1 MIYMPNSYRER
12 AKELVSKMT
21 LGEKISQTLHESPAI
36 LRLDIPAYNWWNEC
50 LHGVGRSGV
59 ATVFPQAIGLA
70 ASFDADMV
78 YEVANAISD
87 EARAKN
93 NEYRKYND
101 GGIYKGLTFWSPNIN
116 IFRDPRWGRGHE
128 TYGEDPYLTG
138 SIGSAFVKGLQGED
152 PKYRK
157 LDATLKH
164 YAVHSGPENERHH
177 FDAIV
182 SKKDLYETYL
192 AAFKQC
198 IDEASPSAVMG
209 AYNRFNGEACCASPT
224 LLGQILRRDW
234 GFEGYVVSDCAA
246 IQDLHLNHKIT
257 NDEAESAAYAM
268 NNGCELNCGKAYKQ
282 LMVGVERGLIMEQT
296 ITHAV
301 ELLFEARFRLGMFDD
316 QDDVPYSKI
325 PYDIIDCGKHRVLAR
340 KAAAS
345 ATVVL
350 KNDGIL
356 PLDRNLANIAVIG
369 PNAHDRSILLGN
381 YEGTPSADVTILD
394 GIREHVSDETY
405 VRYARGCHLYESM
418 IHPWNENPTTEA
430 IIAADKADV
439 IIFVGGLSP
448 MMEGEETDA
457 YNGAFSGDKADIEL
471 PEPQQELFDVLA
483 SRGKPIIFI
492 NVSGSA
498 VALTNQH
505 ERANAVIQSFYPG
518 EEGGSGVADI
528 IFGDEMPSG
537 RLPITFYKSTD
548 DLPDFTDYAMKNRT
562 YKYFE
567 GEALYPFGYGLSY
580 TTFVYSN
587 LRVSTVNDI
596 VKLSVDVE
604 NTGEYDGKELVQVYA
619 KHLSSSFEVYNHK
632 LAAFKSVYIEKESVV
647 TIEFEIQPRRLAV
660 IDDNG
665 NAVLEKGDIKLFV
678 GGRQPDAVSA
688 RLADSA
694 IVEAVINVKETIEIE
709 F

>member
-1 MIYMPNSYRER
+1 MPNSYKNR
-12 AKELVSKMT
+12 AKELVAQMT

-36 LRLDIPAYNWWNEC
+36 PRLGVPAYNWWNEC
-50 LHGVGRSGV
+50 LHGVGRSGI

-70 ASFDADMV
+70 ASFDTDMV
-78 YEVANAISD
+78 HEVASAISD
-87 EARAKN
+87 EARAKY
-93 NEYRKYND
+93 NEYQKYDD

-128 TYGEDPYLTG
+128 TYGEDPFLTG
-138 SIGSAFVKGLQGED
+138 SIGSAFINGLQGDDE
-152 PKYRK
+152 KYRK
-157 LDATLKH
+157 LDATTKH
-164 YAVHSGPENERHH
+164 YAVHSGPESERHH

-198 IDEASPSAVMG
+198 IDDASPSAVMG

-257 NDEAESAAYAM
+257 NDEAESAAYAL

-301 ELLFEARFRLGMFDD
+301 ELLFEARFRLGMFDNPA
-316 QDDVPYSKI
+316 DVPYSKI
-325 PYDIIDCGKHRVLAR
+325 PYDIIDCGMHRVLAR
-340 KAAAS
+340 ATAAAT
-345 ATVVL
+345 AVLL

-356 PLDRNLANIAVIG
+356 PLDRNLANVAVIG

-405 VRYARGCHLYESM
+405 VRYARGCHLYDPM
-418 IHPWNENPTTEA
+418 IHPWDENPKTEA
-430 IIAADKADV
+430 LIAADKADV
-439 IIFVGGLSP
+439 IVFVGGLSP
-448 MMEGEETDA
+448 IMEGEERDT
-457 YNGAFSGDKADIEL
+457 YNGVLSGDKPDIEL
-471 PEPQQELFDVLA
+471 PESQQELFDTLA
-483 SRGKPIIFI
+483 ARGKPIIFV

-505 ERANAVIQSFYPG
+505 EKANAVIQSFYPG

-528 IFGDEMPSG
+528 IFGDENPSG
-537 RLPITFYKSTD
+537 RLPVTFYQSTA

-562 YKYFE
+562 YRYFE

-580 TTFVYSN
+580 TTFEYSN
-587 LRVSTVNDI
+587 LHVSEINGT

-604 NTGEYDGKELVQVYA
+604 NTGEYDGKEIVQVYA
-619 KHLSSSFEVYNHK
+619 KHLSSPFEVYNHK
-632 LAAFKSVYIEKESVV
+632 LAAFKAVEIAKDSTV
-647 TIEFEIQPRRLAV
+647 TVEFEIKPRRLAV
-660 IDDNG
+660 IDDDG
-665 NAVLEKGDIKLFV
+665 NAVLEKGEIKLSV

-688 RLADSA
+688 RLAGSEV
-694 IVEAVINVKETIEIE
+694 VEAVINIKETKEIE